1 MTKNEKIYTAI
12 QTALLNGSCEWSDIV
27 KSVEDAKIPVKNWM
41 VVRGVLQWMLNEKII
56 VRIKDVH
63 KEQYS
68 II

>member
-1 MTKNEKIYTAI
+1 MTRNEKIYNAI
-12 QTALLNGSCEWSDIV
+12 QTAFRNGTCAWSDIV

-41 VVRGVLQWMLNEKII
+41 DVRGVLQWMLNEKII

-68 II
+68 IV